1 MYLFK
6 LKIQEKKKFL
16 LITFVSTCTM
26 EKLEEKKMY
35 SAATSAKEK

>member
-16 LITFVSTCTM
+16 LIAFVSTCTM
-26 EKLEEKKMY
+26 EKLEKMY
-35 SAATSAKEK
+35 SAATSAK